1 MNPKTSSP
9 SSSDNKLITNETSS
23 SSMIQSSSSSSSA
36 ATEKTNQFYSQQQNS
51 SSSSSSDGTL
61 IVGDCHST
69 VLESNSDANLH
80 KQIKDILNQKK
91 MVCILCIHRFF
102 LKNKIS
108 IILEIDEFTRG
119 CCNSASYS
127 TRTTTTFKMIKSG
140 YKS

>member
-23 SSMIQSSSSSSSA
+23 SSMIQSSSSSSA

-61 IVGDCHST
+61 IAGDCHST

-91 MVCILCIHRFF
+91 MKLMNSPEVVAILRRIQQEQRQHS
-102 LKNKIS
+102 K
-108 IILEIDEFTRG
+108 
-119 CCNSASYS
+119 
-127 TRTTTTFKMIKSG
+127 
-140 YKS
+140 